1 MELIVVG
8 FLVIIDIVTGF
19 IKAWKT
25 KSISSGVIRKGLSHK
40 IGEIAAL
47 LFCWVLQYGG
57 EYVGVGVST
66 PLVLP
71 AACYIGTMEITSII
85 ENLCEI
91 NPKLHALF
99 SGRFARFAKSKN
111 KGGENDDNDNA

>member
-25 KSISSGVIRKGLSHK
+25 KSISSGVIREGLSHK
-40 IGEIAAL
+40 ISEIAAL
-47 LFCWVLQYGG
+47 LFCWVLEYGG
-57 EYVGVGVST
+57 EYVGVGVSA

-71 AACYIGTMEITSII
+71 AACYIGAMEITSII

-99 SGRFARFAKSKN
+99 SRRFAKY

>member
-1 MELIVVG
+1 MELVVVG

-25 KSISSGVIRKGLSHK
+25 KSISSRVIREGLSHK
-40 IGEIAAL
+40 IGEVAAL

-57 EYVGVGVST
+57 EYIGVSVST

-71 AACYIGTMEITSII
+71 AACYIATMEITSII

-99 SGRFARFAKSKN
+99 SDRFAKLKN
-111 KGGENDDNDNA
+111 KGGEHDDNDNAK